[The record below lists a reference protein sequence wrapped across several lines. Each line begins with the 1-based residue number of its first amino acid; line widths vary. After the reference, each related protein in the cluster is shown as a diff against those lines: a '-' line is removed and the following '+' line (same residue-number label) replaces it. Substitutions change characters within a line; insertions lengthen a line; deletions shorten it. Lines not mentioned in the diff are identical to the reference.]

1 MFAFYLFFF
10 FCLKHIFSQHGEIS
24 VHCALTSGWRGF
36 MMCVYVCVS
45 EVLNCICFS
54 FKRFITKKKKKPYQK
69 HITVLFLS
77 IPNRFE
83 IILWGLTFWK
93 YILSDLYFCRS
104 VPIYHKMFW
113 SKCVKLRFLGRKPEK
128 SKQIYS
134 LLMLSLKICIAAV
147 LLKILFAL

>member
-1 MFAFYLFFF
+1 MHFIYFNFFALN
-10 FCLKHIFSQHGEIS
+10 IFSHSMGKFLFT
-24 VHCALTSGWRGF
+24 VHWLLDEEVSWCVC
-36 MMCVYVCVS
+36 MCVYPKCWIVS
-45 EVLNCICFS
+45 VSVSNGLS
-54 FKRFITKKKKKPYQK
+54 QKKKKTYQK